1 MPRINAPRVGMSDRI
16 TMTPDGMF
24 SIPRRVME
32 RLGWVPPMRVAVD
45 YLVDNKI
52 KDAPLVLFLSVDS
65 SREGQGYALSTLNR
79 SVTTKT
85 GSGGKCSCALLMR
98 TVIAPRVD
106 LPRFDVEPIYP
117 ANNLADL
124 VLMLTEPAWKV
135 IDFTMAGCLLLGDT
149 PALIGTYELLG
160 SDGMPLR
167 IGEGIV
173 QNRIREHLKDDRL
186 VRAVKRVRYF
196 PLSEKRDAELMEQ
209 VLLARFETRNEAL
222 PMFNSIRA

>member
-1 MPRINAPRVGMSDRI
+1 MPRINAPRSGMSDRI
-16 TMTPDGMF
+16 TITSDGMF
-24 SIPRRVME
+24 SIPRRVMD
-32 RLGWVPPMRVAVD
+32 RLGWVPPIRIAVD

-65 SREGQGYALSTLNR
+65 SHEGQGYALSTLNR
-79 SVTTKT
+79 NVATKT
-85 GSGGKCSCALLMR
+85 GSGGKFSCALLTR

-106 LPRFDVEPIYP
+106 LPRFDVEPVYP

-124 VLMLTEPAWKV
+124 VLMLTEPAWHV
-135 IDFTMAGCLLLGDT
+135 VDFTMAGCLLIGGT
-149 PALIGTYELLG
+149 PTLIATYELLG
-160 SDGMPLR
+160 GDGVPLR
-167 IGEGIV
+167 VGEGVV

-196 PLSEKRDAELMEQ
+196 PLSEKRDAEVMEQ